1 MRARVAA
8 AGIGGLVLGIS
19 VGVLLRGRDGEPTA
33 APAAQGGDVAAAAP
47 PELVVLRL
55 ELARERAAREALQAD
70 VDELRET
77 VLEWVTLLP
86 EKAIAGDV
94 PPTRDDRG
102 AAEGE
107 ARPGEPPWFDS
118 DALRKT
124 GLPAPEIERL
134 RERFAEHE
142 LAELFLRDRASRE
155 GWVQKPGYRQALR
168 EMREAFREEVGEED
182 YDRMLYAAGRE
193 NRVRV
198 VDVLPDSPAYNA
210 GLQAGDVVISYA
222 GERMFEVWPLT
233 QATRGGHPGDPTE
246 ILYVRDGEVRRLHV
260 PRGPLG
266 VRLGPTRRP
275 PSS

>member
-1 MRARVAA
+1 M
-8 AGIGGLVLGIS
+8 
-19 VGVLLRGRDGEPTA
+19 GVLLRGRDGEPTA

-47 PELVVLRL
+47 PEFVALRL
-55 ELARERAAREALQAD
+55 ELARARTAREALQAD

-77 VLEWVTLLP
+77 VLEWATLLP
-86 EKAIAGDV
+86 EETVAGDVGV

-246 ILYVRDGEVRRLHV
+246 IRYVRNGEERRLYV